1 MRLLLV
7 ADTYPPARIS
17 GALQMHDL
25 ATALAR
31 FGHRPAVLVPA
42 RLESGGFQ
50 QSLESGVDVLR
61 VQAPRTKDVPYL
73 QRTLAEWRLPA
84 ALLRGLRASP
94 LQRERWDGIVWY
106 SPTIFLGPL
115 VRALRREQ
123 NCPSYLIVRD
133 LFPDWAAD
141 AGVLRRGG
149 LPFRLFKQVERYQY
163 RHAGVIG
170 VQTPSNVALA
180 CREAPPCARIEV
192 LHNWL
197 SPPREARGVVVPSE
211 KLAGRTILV
220 YAGNMG
226 VAQELDAFVELAKR
240 LVFRVDVGLLFIG
253 RGSEAARLK
262 QIAQRLG
269 NLDVRDEVAPD
280 DLSDVLKR
288 NLANAMQRGE
298 ADGFTMQRRLWFMG
312 RPLPVRQDILRAWK
326 TGRCRFSDV
335 LVNEHPLVEGS
346 IAHVTGDMEHH
357 DSPDLHHWLE
367 KQNAYT
373 TSEAIAG
380 DQGRALSAQPQLFG
394 NRLERRMWIKK
405 NYRRFPGRYLIL
417 FLYHYLIQ
425 GAWRAGWVGYAWSR
439 LRSDV
444 YRLWDYKLREIRI
457 TGRLPLK
464 RPCGPG
470 QPDAR
475 VAQFE

>member
-280 DLSDVLKR
+280 DLVEVLNACHVGIIALHTAHRTHNIPGKLLTYLHAGLPV
-288 NLANAMQRGE
+288 LARVNRGNDLAALLTRE
-298 ADGFTMQRRLWFMG
+298 NVGLVVEGDDADRLDAQARTLVDDAALRSAMG
-312 RPLPVRQDILRAWK
+312 RRGRQVAERL
-326 TGRCRFSDV
+326 FS
-335 LVNEHPLVEGS
+335 P
-346 IAHVTGDMEHH
+346 
-357 DSPDLHHWLE
+357 
-367 KQNAYT
+367 
-373 TSEAIAG
+373 EAAAG
-380 DQGRALSAQPQLFG
+380 QV
-394 NRLERRMWIKK
+394 
-405 NYRRFPGRYLIL
+405 
-417 FLYHYLIQ
+417 IQ
-425 GAWRAGWVGYAWSR
+425 GLLSQRDGHA
-439 LRSDV
+439 
-444 YRLWDYKLREIRI
+444 
-457 TGRLPLK
+457 
-464 RPCGPG
+464 
-470 QPDAR
+470 
-475 VAQFE
+475 